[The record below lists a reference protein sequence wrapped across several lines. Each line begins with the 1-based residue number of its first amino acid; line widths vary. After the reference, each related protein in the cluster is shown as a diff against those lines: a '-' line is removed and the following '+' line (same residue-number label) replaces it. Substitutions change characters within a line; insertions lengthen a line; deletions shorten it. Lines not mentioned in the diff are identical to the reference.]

1 MFYWPCKLTKFLP
14 WEKFAE
20 TQYWHLALYAVYT
33 APVFMPIYFFSFA
46 LHSVWK
52 LNKNALTL
60 FWQKFR
66 ECNVL
71 HKDSKEL
78 ISRNIFSLKVN
89 FLFFHTVHDWNFRT
103 KYAYSTGLAFFLC
116 ILDNLTTRLPFNGAY
131 KNAINYVAVS
141 RFFPCPWILP
151 RSTWVSEW
159 CPSS

>member
-1 MFYWPCKLTKFLP
+1 MP

-103 KYAYSTGLAFFLC
+103 KLCIQHWVSILPLYSWQFDYLLGYHLTVHTKMPSIMWQFHVFFLV
-116 ILDNLTTRLPFNGAY
+116 LEFYQGPLE
-131 KNAINYVAVS
+131 
-141 RFFPCPWILP
+141 
-151 RSTWVSEW
+151 WVNDA
-159 CPSS
+159 PLANF